1 MIGSRL
7 TRMLTMSL
15 NDLHSVFFKQAADSK
30 PGLWANINAKRK
42 RGESPAKPGSEDY
55 PDAKSWR
62 KVTSEKSAEDS
73 PLKVKRNIKVKPEDE
88 GESTAEELISGG
100 SGPKYLDL
108 LLSPWTHSR
117 AGKATTVLKA
127 LGKDPGMAV
136 THPKSN
142 DFLYTLGGGIGG
154 LTLGAMAG
162 APGLGALLGAGG
174 GSLASRIGTMNEIQR
189 ARKEYAKA
197 INSGDSFDINAANPN
212 LSRAGALL
220 TLGGQHRAGS
230 VDALEHIVGKPA
242 NPEGAGLTTARALSM
257 IGLRHP
263 FIPLNIN
270 PVAHITGAAEGL
282 SAAARNEKIM
292 RELNNGAYKQASPAW
307 QTSEGK
313 NPEGGLNEKGRKSL
327 KAEGHDIKR
336 PQPEGGA
343 RKDSFCARM
352 KGMKSKLTSEET
364 ANDPDSRI
372 NKSLRKWKCGSDNRF
387 AFAYL
392 TPMEKDAIM
401 RKQAIGQY
409 LSGIG
414 SNLMS
419 HYNQMHPAARS
430 AVIGAGVG
438 GIGNAL
444 FGNRR
449 QGFLSRLATGGL
461 AGGAIGGLGHL
472 GYDYLMA
479 NPNEAAGAAV
489 GGAGMAAAGAGAG
502 QKPQQAPSATD
513 NSNPPAYTPPP
524 SQEAPPL
531 NTVRTPPFRGRGGQ
545 M

>member
-1 MIGSRL
+1 MF
-7 TRMLTMSL
+7 TMNL
-15 NDLHSVFFKQAADSK
+15 NDLHSIFFKRAADSK

-42 RGESPAKPGSEDY
+42 RGEAPAKPGSEDY

-62 KVTSEKSAEDS
+62 KVTSEKSA
-73 PLKVKRNIKVKPEDE
+73 
-88 GESTAEELISGG
+88 
-100 SGPKYLDL
+100 
-108 LLSPWTHSR
+108 
-117 AGKATTVLKA
+117 TV
-127 LGKDPGMAV
+127 D
-136 THPKSN
+136 
-142 DFLYTLGGGIGG
+142 
-154 LTLGAMAG
+154 
-162 APGLGALLGAGG
+162 
-174 GSLASRIGTMNEIQR
+174 
-189 ARKEYAKA
+189 
-197 INSGDSFDINAANPN
+197 
-212 LSRAGALL
+212 
-220 TLGGQHRAGS
+220 
-230 VDALEHIVGKPA
+230 
-242 NPEGAGLTTARALSM
+242 
-257 IGLRHP
+257 
-263 FIPLNIN
+263 
-270 PVAHITGAAEGL
+270 
-282 SAAARNEKIM
+282 
-292 RELNNGAYKQASPAW
+292 KQASPAW

-392 TPMEKDAIM
+392 TPMEKDAFM

-414 SNLMS
+414 SNLMNY
-419 HYNQMHPAARS
+419 YNQMHPAARS

-461 AGGAIGGLGHL
+461 AGGAVGGLGHL
-472 GYDYLMA
+472 GYDYLTA

-502 QKPQQAPSATD
+502 QKPQQAPGTAN
-513 NSNPPAYTPPP
+513 NSTPPAYTPPP
-524 SQEAPPL
+524 PQNAPPSD
-531 NTVRTPPFRGRGGQ
+531 TVPTKRPREQGRHT
-545 M
+545 

>member
-1 MIGSRL
+1 
-7 TRMLTMSL
+7 MSL
-15 NDLHSVFFKQAADSK
+15 NNLHNLFFKQAADSK

-42 RGESPAKPGSEDY
+42 RGEAPAKPGSEDY
-55 PDAKSWR
+55 PDAKSWQ

-73 PLKVKRNIKVKPEDE
+73 PIKVKRNIKVKPEDE

-100 SGPKYLDL
+100 AGPKYLDL

-174 GSLASRIGTMNEIQR
+174 GSIASRIGTMNEIQR

-242 NPEGAGLTTARALSM
+242 NPEGAGLTTARAISM

-263 FIPLNIN
+263 AIPLNLN

-292 RELNNGAYKQASPAW
+292 RELKNGAYKQASPAW

-392 TPMEKDAIM
+392 TPMEKDAFM

-414 SNLMS
+414 SNLMNY
-419 HYNQMHPAARS
+419 YNQMHPAARS

-472 GYDYLMA
+472 GYDYLTA

-489 GGAGMAAAGAGAG
+489 GGAGMVAAGAGAG
-502 QKPQQAPSATD
+502 QKPQQVPSATD
-513 NSNPPAYTPPP
+513 NSTPPAYTPPP
-524 SQEAPPL
+524 PQDAPPL
-531 NTVRTPPFRGRGGQ
+531 NTVRKPQLGDRGGRV
-545 M
+545 